1 MTREN
6 PGQSNLGFCTISN
19 SKNVIQNKYF
29 NPLDF
34 FVLLFSFSTDWLVLL
49 IVGFL
54 LWKISASAV
63 QGCDSEGWW
72 GWGSGSCLCAPE
84 GGSRP
89 WLLMKTDW
97 ESQQCKSVQQC
108 QVKCPEHSSPE
119 AALEINPPLQHTLCT
134 NSFFLGVFLC
144 VCELFGFAW
153 YRQHSSHHF
162 KTTYI

>member
-1 MTREN
+1 MIGITDSRIPPMEN
-6 PGQSNLGFCTISN
+6 FC
-19 SKNVIQNKYF
+19 
-29 NPLDF
+29 
-34 FVLLFSFSTDWLVLL
+34 FSSAR
-49 IVGFL
+49 
-54 LWKISASAV
+54 LWFRGMMRLRQWK
-63 QGCDSEGWW
+63 
-72 GWGSGSCLCAPE
+72 LCAPE

-162 KTTYI
+162 KTTYIWTLRNWCWLGPSGAASVIPWHSASVPTTIKPSPSLFII